1 VLDTSVLVKA
11 LFSPSKSLSG
21 KTLSRQ
27 RKTHES
33 CVALLALLDDH
44 GIEAIIPLCGV
55 IEIAAVATRLADRS
69 ISEDICREVEMSF
82 TLIPEE
88 QLFPTAKN
96 IALIEGCPGFDTYFL
111 AISEQ
116 NRIPLFTD
124 DQGMHRIC
132 TRRNVPSW
140 LVRDMDLESFKKDLS

>member
-1 VLDTSVLVKA
+1 
-11 LFSPSKSLSG
+11 
-21 KTLSRQ
+21 
-27 RKTHES
+27 
-33 CVALLALLDDH
+33 
-44 GIEAIIPLCGV
+44 
-55 IEIAAVATRLADRS
+55 
-69 ISEDICREVEMSF
+69 MSF